1 MAKENKK
8 PKELL
13 LYSNGCP
20 KCEVA
25 KKILERDSIKFKL
38 IDDMEVITKKATELG
53 IRTMPFMIV
62 VDGSSESSAIGFSE
76 MHKLK
81 GMLEE
86 TK

>member
-25 KKILERDSIKFKL
+25 KKILERDNIKFKL
-38 IDDMEVITKKATELG
+38 INDLEVITK
-53 IRTMPFMIV
+53 RQQN
-62 VDGSSESSAIGFSE
+62 
-76 MHKLK
+76 
-81 GMLEE
+81 
-86 TK
+86 

>member
-25 KKILERDSIKFKL
+25 KKILERDNIKFKL
-38 IDDMEVITKKATELG
+38 INDTEVITKKATELG
-53 IRTMPFMIV
+53 IRFMPFMIV
-62 VDGSSESSAIGFSE
+62 EGDGESTPIGFSE
-76 MHKLK
+76 MYKIK
-81 GMLEE
+81 TILEE